1 VSHTSVPGVG
11 AGVVVG
17 VSVVGWIVR
26 GVVAVVAMLLIYL
39 VGAGILKKFKVA
51 PDEEVDPE
59 AVVPVN
65 IGYVCIVCGAEVV
78 MTAAQGGEDPDAPRH
93 CREDM
98 IQLG

>member
-1 VSHTSVPGVG
+1 VPGVG